1 MDRLL
6 VDLLLLIHSGRLLVV
21 ERFWLVEHLGLPL
34 GLLFQLEEWLDW
46 RGTVSNPVGNRII
59 SCIINSLM

>member
-6 VDLLLLIHSGRLLVV
+6 VDPLLLIHSGRLLVV
-21 ERFWLVEHLGLPL
+21 EHFWLVERLGLPL

-46 RGTVSNPVGNRII
+46 HGTVFNLVGNRII
-59 SCIINSLM
+59 SCIIKSPM